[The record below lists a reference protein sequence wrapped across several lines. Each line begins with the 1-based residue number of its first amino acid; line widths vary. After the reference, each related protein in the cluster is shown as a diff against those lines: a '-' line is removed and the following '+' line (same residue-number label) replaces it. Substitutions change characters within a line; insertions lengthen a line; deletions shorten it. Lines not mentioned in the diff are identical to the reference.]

1 MIVETWSNERRRRW
15 IALVVVCIGQLMIV
29 VDASIVNA
37 ALPAIQR
44 DLHFSQ
50 SALTWVVD
58 GYMISYG
65 GFLLVG
71 GRLGDLIG
79 RKRGFLAGLV
89 LFVVAST
96 ACGVADGQ
104 VTLVAARFVQGL
116 GGAVCAAVVVA
127 IVATAFPRPAERAT
141 AMSVYTFVAVSG
153 GTLGLLL
160 GGAIVSSIDWHW
172 IFFINVP
179 IGVVTWVL
187 GRAVIEESEG
197 IGLGEGVDVLGA
209 LLVTAA
215 LIVGVYASSSPSRGS
230 ARPRP
235 PCWRPSSSPSCV
247 CAAR

>member
-1 MIVETWSNERRRRW
+1 MEQERRRW
-15 IALVVVCIGQLMIV
+15 IALVIVCIGQLMIV
-29 VDASIVNA
+29 VDASIVNV

-44 DLHFSQ
+44 DLHVGRA
-50 SALTWVVD
+50 ALTWVVD
-58 GYMISYG
+58 AYMSSDG
-65 GFLLVG
+65 GCLLVG

-79 RKRGFLAGLV
+79 RKRVFLAGLV
-89 LFVVAST
+89 LFIAASA
-96 ACGVADGQ
+96 ACGVAGGQ

-127 IVATAFPRPAERAT
+127 IVATEFPRPGERAT

-187 GRAVIEESEG
+187 GRALIEESEG
-197 IGLGEGVDVLGA
+197 IGLAEGGDLLGA
-209 LLVTAA
+209 ALATAA
-215 LIVGVYASSSPSRGS
+215 LMAGVYAIVKSQPWLRAG
-230 ARPRP
+230 
-235 PCWRPSSSPSCV
+235 
-247 CAAR
+247 